1 MTSTRL
7 LRSSCLYLQCDDK
20 RSTLAYMHT
29 QKHCSSHDL
38 ISSYPF
44 TEDELSLTSS
54 QMQTSSPQPT
64 AASAYSL
71 NSTAA
76 ASQASNFVT
85 SHMLGQTYATENSN
99 FGPIYHQSHHHS
111 TLPYSYAAAAAA
123 DKMYKMPTSSPTNVY
138 QHYHQGFYGHGMM
151 RQVDYPAI
159 KHL

>member
-1 MTSTRL
+1 MTSTLL
-7 LRSSCLYLQCDDK
+7 LRSSVYIYNVMTNAPLSLMQ
-20 RSTLAYMHT
+20 HT

-38 ISSYPF
+38 ISSHPF

-123 DKMYKMPTSSPTNVY
+123 DKMYKMPTTSPTNVY